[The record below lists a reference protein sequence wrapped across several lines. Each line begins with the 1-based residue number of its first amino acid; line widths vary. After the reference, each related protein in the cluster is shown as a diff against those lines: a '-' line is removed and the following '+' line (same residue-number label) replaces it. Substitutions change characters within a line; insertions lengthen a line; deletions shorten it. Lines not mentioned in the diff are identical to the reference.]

1 MVNWYAN
8 CQWPS
13 SALQPCDESVLGLGQ
28 VPDRRFVSTRVGRQ
42 SPSGYEDSQDTKSA
56 NNSIGNFTSA
66 GEKRFLPVRRGFGAL
81 GQTLSLTWRADGS
94 KPTGYDDATDHRGGF
109 ALTLPRVSPAQK
121 LLLAHV
127 AVNPSQ
133 GMLHL
138 AKDSGMLAKYGFSA
152 EVVLI
157 PGTPRTIQALIAG
170 DLDYVAAGAPAS
182 LRARAQGAD
191 VTILSTLANFSSQ
204 RIFVRPDSK
213 LTSVQDLKGKI
224 IGVTQYGSGGDTF
237 LRAALRKIGMK
248 ESEVTILQMG
258 GTPGVAQGLESRRIE
273 VGVLGDSGMLLVFRG
288 IAKPMKGASAREM
301 GFRGTDAPLTTTDR
315 KSKPTAARWC
325 ASCKLISKRFII
337 FKPISRRRRGC

>member
-1 MVNWYAN
+1 MQLIIA
-8 CQWPS
+8 
-13 SALQPCDESVLGLGQ
+13 AVLL
-28 VPDRRFVSTRVGRQ
+28 
-42 SPSGYEDSQDTKSA
+42 
-56 NNSIGNFTSA
+56 
-66 GEKRFLPVRRGFGAL
+66 
-81 GQTLSLTWRADGS
+81 
-94 KPTGYDDATDHRGGF
+94 
-109 ALTLPRVSPAQK
+109 LTLPRVSPAQK

-127 AVNPSQ
+127 AINPSQ

-237 LRAALRKIGMK
+237 LRAALKKIGVK

-258 GTPGVAQGLESRRIE
+258 GTPGVAQGLESRRLE
-273 VGVLGDSGMLLVFRG
+273 VGVLGDSGMLLMFRG

-315 KSKPTAARWC
+315 KLKADRGAVVRFMQAYLETIHLFQTNKPATARLLQKYMRGVSEEHISLWC
-325 ASCKLISKRFII
+325 DELRANIRQTPYVDEEALRAELDMMNVPGQQIPAGYVNNSVLDEIRKSGFIDKLYKQ
-337 FKPISRRRRGC
+337 